1 MLESSNIKTIDIS
14 KIRVEGIRLR
24 KVDAGVAHL
33 LAEDIQ
39 EFGLFH
45 PIAVRPYHAPDELRA
60 RDDEWVLIFG
70 AHRLEAHKL
79 IGLSEVE
86 CKVFNVSDNDAGL
99 IEMNENVYR
108 VQFLPLE
115 MSNSLARRKELYE
128 AKYPDTKNGER
139 GRMKIHGVPDSEDGN
154 LTEQV
159 GYVANA
165 IERVGFKKSNIYRL
179 LGLQKIIPHLHV
191 DINSSECD
199 LKNNVSELTALSKIN
214 VNDQHSVAHRVLSG
228 ECNTIAEASL
238 GGERHI
244 QVENK
249 AQKSV
254 LQIRSGWGRLPVER
268 RADLLDSF
276 AADDLPD
283 GYKIIT
289 PSREG

>member
-1 MLESSNIKTIDIS
+1 MSQALVKDILIKDVI
-14 KIRVEGIRLR
+14 VEDRLR
-24 KVDAGVAHL
+24 QVDFGVAHL
-33 LAEDIQ
+33 LAENIEEQ
-39 EFGLFH
+39 GLLQ
-45 PIAVRPYHAPDELRA
+45 PIGVRSDGDSYF
-60 RDDEWVLIFG
+60 LIFG
-70 AHRLEAHKL
+70 EHRLEAHKIL
-79 IGLSEVE
+79 GLDTIESRIYTI
-86 CKVFNVSDNDAGL
+86 DAEEAKL
-99 IEMNENVYR
+99 FEMDENLLR
-108 VQFLPLE
+108 VQMLPLE
-115 MSNSLARRKELYE
+115 TSNALAARKELYE
-128 AKYPDTKNGER
+128 
-139 GRMKIHGVPDSEDGN
+139 KIHPQTKVGSRGYLNLNLDQDDKDSEDGN
-154 LTEQV
+154 LREV
-159 GYVANA
+159 PSFVESA

-214 VNDQHSVAHRVLSG
+214 VNDQHSVSHRVLSG

-276 AADDLPD
+276 AADVLPD

-289 PSREG
+289 PRREG